1 MATINIK
8 EYLNK
13 YINIRDKFRAMEDE
27 EFDKLKGPLSQ
38 ALVDYTFEQLLKDY
52 TDGLTPSLDDWANLK
67 KKKIDNDFISSTSV
81 VGTNIIK
88 RNMPHLYEVQNH
100 KGKSIVSSWT
110 QEVLEKVLVTNRK
123 SHSTPYVSEIIRQVG
138 FVSGT
143 SKVTI
148 YRPLLTKRIVE
159 RFHSKHVLDVC
170 VGWGGRMLGSVC
182 VDGVSYTGIEPFSKT
197 YEGLEQMKSELE
209 LTDEQVTLHNDCA
222 ETILPQ
228 LERKYD
234 LALTSPPYYN
244 LEIYTD
250 EETQSHHYGTYEVW
264 VDNFLRPVIEGVL
277 DKLVEGG
284 KSCWSVKNFKTDG
297 KYNLYDDVV
306 RIHKENGWVPMQ
318 EEVQVIVSEEDAGA
332 EEKKENLV
340 TVKQN
345 VEFYVGNCLRPGL
358 KDKDGNSKKSK
369 EITYVFIK
377 EQ

>member
-1 MATINIK
+1 MATINIYD
-8 EYLNK
+8 YLNE
-13 YINIRDKFRAMEDE
+13 RDKFRAMEDD

-38 ALVDYTFEQLLKDY
+38 TLVDYTFEQLLKDY
-52 TDGLTPSLDDWANLK
+52 TDGLTQSLDDWANLK
-67 KKKIDNDFISSTSV
+67 KKQIDKDFISSTSV

-159 RFHSKHVLDVC
+159 RFNSKHVLDVC

-209 LTDEQVTLHNDCA
+209 LTDEQVTLHNDRA
-222 ETILPQ
+222 ETILPE
-228 LERKYD
+228 LEQKYD

-250 EETQSHHYGTYEVW
+250 EETQSHHYETYEVW

-318 EEVQVIVSEEDAGA
+318 EEVQVTASEEDAGA

>member
-1 MATINIK
+1 MAAINIYD
-8 EYLNK
+8 YL
-13 YINIRDKFRAMEDE
+13 NIRDKFQAMEDD

-67 KKKIDNDFISSTSV
+67 KKQIDKDYISSTSV

-88 RNMPHLYEVQNH
+88 RNMAHLYEVQNH
-100 KGKSIVSSWT
+100 KGKSIVTSWT
-110 QEVLEKVLVTNRK
+110 PEVLEKVLVTNRK

-159 RFHSKHVLDVC
+159 RFNSKHVLDVC

-209 LTDEQVTLHNDCA
+209 LTDEQVTLHNDRA
-222 ETILPQ
+222 ETILPE
-228 LERKYD
+228 LEQKYD

-250 EETQSHHYGTYEVW
+250 EDTQSHHYGTYEDW
-264 VDNFLRPVIEGVL
+264 VDKFLKPVIEGVL
-277 DKLVEGG
+277 GKLVEGG

-306 RIHKENGWVPMQ
+306 RIHDENGWVPMQ
-318 EEVQVIVSEEDAGA
+318 EEDSNG
-332 EEKKENLV
+332 
-340 TVKQN
+340 VKQN

-369 EITYVFIK
+369 EITYVFVK
-377 EQ
+377 E